1 MFSSWCG
8 ISVPRLGIG
17 PGLEWW
23 KQWKCQVL
31 TTSPPGNSFISHF
44 FTAFLL
50 SLPLSLSYSP
60 SISLWLPLPLPPAPF
75 WLVKAY
81 NYCQTFGYQQI
92 IFFNWLTQIW
102 LKKWLGDF
110 PILYS
115 DVLEVQVTLVIRGP
129 TIFFVLFAAFLACG
143 GSQARDWRCP
153 SSKPGHSSG
162 NTGSLTHWA
171 IRELWGPAVW

>member
-129 TIFFVLFAAFLACG
+129 TIFLFCLPHSWHVEVPRPGIEGVLAA
-143 GSQARDWRCP
+143 SQA
-153 SSKPGHSSG
+153 
-162 NTGSLTHWA
+162 T
-171 IRELWGPAVW
+171 AVATLDP